1 MNLSKSQNMKTVI
14 SFFIFSFLI
23 TGVYAQEVAATTDYD
38 TKTEKATAYNIDI
51 SSSEVVHVTNSAVED
66 DICYSEI
73 SKVTFYE
80 ALIRQNN
87 FNIDLKESNNI
98 ALKNT
103 EDIIKNNKER
113 VSYSD

>member
-1 MNLSKSQNMKTVI
+1 MKTIV
-14 SFFIFSFLI
+14 SFFIFSFLTI
-23 TGVYAQEVAATTDYD
+23 GVHAQETITT
-38 TKTEKATAYNIDI
+38 TEHNNKTENTLVSEKNTTTSETLQMSSTAM
-51 SSSEVVHVTNSAVED
+51 EE

-87 FNIDLKESNNI
+87 FDIELKESNNI

-103 EDIIKNNKER
+103 EDIIKRNRNR
-113 VSYSD
+113 VSYTD

>member
-1 MNLSKSQNMKTVI
+1 MKTVI

-23 TGVYAQEVAATTDYD
+23 AGVNAQEIATTIDHPIE
-38 TKTEKATAYNIDI
+38 TENIID
-51 SSSEVVHVTNSAVED
+51 SNNNSTSETIQTTNTAVEE

-80 ALIRQNN
+80 ALLRQNK
-87 FNIDLKESNNI
+87 FDIYLKESDNI

-103 EDIIKNNKER
+103 EDIIKRNKDR
-113 VSYSD
+113 ISYSD

>member
-1 MNLSKSQNMKTVI
+1 MKTII

-23 TGVYAQEVAATTDYD
+23 IGINAQEITN
-38 TKTEKATAYNIDI
+38 KADHNKNEENAI
-51 SSSEVVHVTNSAVED
+51 SSDKDITSNSQETYTAAEK

-87 FNIDLKESNNI
+87 FDIELKESDNI

-103 EDIIKNNKER
+103 EDIIKRNKNR
-113 VSYSD
+113 ISYSD